1 MQPLGSE
8 HSPVGGSGEDLHPE
22 LQFSTAAHTK
32 HSGCNVDLG
41 SRVASTGAPADHPAK
56 NAEPVSAS
64 RLRVNASGSAA
75 TADHI
80 SVWSALRRE
89 ERACA

>member
-1 MQPLGSE
+1 M
-8 HSPVGGSGEDLHPE
+8 
-22 LQFSTAAHTK
+22 
-32 HSGCNVDLG
+32 
-41 SRVASTGAPADHPAK
+41 ASTGAPADHPAK